1 MVINKI
7 VLQKEGKYMSLP
19 TRNEV
24 SDDLKWDLSR
34 VFENDQEWEKEYQQ
48 VTNEIKNISKYKQT
62 LTKSGKDLY
71 EGITAIL
78 AIERRLEKVYVYA
91 TMSSDVDTKNN
102 HYLGFV
108 AKAQSLAN
116 QMAAATSFVDPEILS
131 IPEKTLAKFMQDE
144 PRLENYRH
152 RLEQIIQKRPH
163 TLPAN
168 EEKIIAAA
176 GDAMGTSANTFNVLT
191 NSDMEFGYVQDEN
204 GDMIQLSDGLYSL
217 LIQSQD
223 REVRKNAFDVMYAS
237 YGQFENSLASTLS
250 GEVKAHNFNARV
262 HKYNS
267 AREAALSEN
276 GVPTAVYDTLIKEVN
291 SHLDLLHRY
300 VALRKKILGLK
311 DLQMYDMYVPLT
323 GEPVLSYNFNEAKEE
338 ARKALAPLGEDYLKH
353 VDYIFN
359 NRVIDVVESQNK
371 VTGAYSGGAYDT
383 DPYELLNW
391 EDNLDSLYTLVHETG
406 HSVHSWYTR
415 NTQPYVYGDYP
426 IFVAEI
432 ASTTNEN
439 ILTEYFLDNITDL
452 RTRAFVLNHYLDS
465 FKGTLFRQTQF
476 AEFEQ
481 FIHEAD
487 AQGQPLTADVLDEF
501 YGKLNQRYYGD
512 SVKPGGEIAKEW
524 ARIPHFYYNFYVYQ
538 YATGF
543 AAATALANKVV
554 HGINQERDAYI
565 NFLKS
570 GSSDYPTE
578 IMKRAGVDM
587 TKADYLRDA
596 FDTFEK
602 RLNEFEKIV
611 DELNGKK

>member
-1 MVINKI
+1 MA
-7 VLQKEGKYMSLP
+7 LP

-24 SDDLKWDLSR
+24 SDNLKWDLSR
-34 VFENDQEWEKEYQQ
+34 VFKNDQEWEQEYKQ
-48 VTNEIKNISKYKQT
+48 VAQEIKNLSKFKGT
-62 LTKSGKDLY
+62 LAKSGKDLY

-78 AIERRLEKVYVYA
+78 AVNRRLEKVYVYA
-91 TMSSDVDTKNN
+91 TMSSDVDTSNN

-116 QMAAATSFVDPEILS
+116 QMSAAIAFVDPEILS
-131 IPEKTLAKFMQDE
+131 IPEETLAKFMQDE

-152 RLEQIIQKRPH
+152 RLEQITQKRPH

-168 EEKIIAAA
+168 EEKIIADA

-191 NSDMEFGYVQDEN
+191 NSDMEYGYVQDEE
-204 GDMIQLSDGLYSL
+204 GEMVQLSDGLYSL

-223 REVRKNAFDVMYAS
+223 RNVRKNAFDVMYAS

-276 GVPTAVYDTLIKEVN
+276 SVPTAVYDTLIKEVN

-323 GEPVLSYNFNEAKEE
+323 GKPVLSYNFEEAKEE

-439 ILTEYFLDNITDL
+439 ILTEYFLDKITDPK
-452 RTRAFVLNHYLDS
+452 TRAFVLNHYLDS

-481 FIHEAD
+481 FIHETD
-487 AQGQPLTADVLDEF
+487 ANGQPLTADVLDEF
-501 YGKLNQRYYGD
+501 YGNLNQRYYGD
-512 SVKPGGEIAKEW
+512 SVEPGGEIAREW

-554 HGINQERDAYI
+554 HGTEQERDAYI

-611 DELNGKK
+611 DELNAEK

>member
-1 MVINKI
+1 MA
-7 VLQKEGKYMSLP
+7 LP

-34 VFENDQEWEKEYQQ
+34 VFKNDQEWKQEYNQ
-48 VTNEIKNISKYKQT
+48 VAKEIKNLSKLKGT
-62 LTKSGKDLY
+62 LARSGKDLY
-71 EGITAIL
+71 EGITETL
-78 AIERRLEKVYVYA
+78 AVNRRLEKVYVYA
-91 TMSSDVDTKNN
+91 TMSSDVDTKNT
-102 HYLGFV
+102 HYLGLV

-116 QMAAATSFVDPEILS
+116 QMSAAIAFVDPEILS
-131 IPEKTLAKFMQDE
+131 IPEETLAKFMQDE

-152 RLEQIIQKRPH
+152 RLEQITQKRPH

-168 EEKIIAAA
+168 EEKIIADA

-191 NSDMEFGYVQDEN
+191 NSDMEYGYVQAEDGE
-204 GDMIQLSDGLYSL
+204 MVQLSDGLYSL

-223 REVRKNAFDVMYAS
+223 RNIRKNAFDVMYAS

-267 AREAALSEN
+267 AREASLSEN

-338 ARKALAPLGEDYLKH
+338 ARKALAPLGEDYLNH

-439 ILTEYFLDNITDL
+439 ILTEYFLDKITDPK
-452 RTRAFVLNHYLDS
+452 TRAFVLNHYLDS

-487 AQGQPLTADVLDEF
+487 ANGQPLTADVLDEF
-501 YGKLNQRYYGD
+501 YGNLNQRYYGD
-512 SVKPGGEIAKEW
+512 SVEPGGEIAMEW

-554 HGINQERDAYI
+554 HGTDKERDAYI

-611 DELNGKK
+611 DELNAEK

>member
-1 MVINKI
+1 MA
-7 VLQKEGKYMSLP
+7 LP

-34 VFENDQEWEKEYQQ
+34 VFKNDQEWEQEYKQ
-48 VTNEIKNISKYKQT
+48 VAQEIKKLSKFKGT
-62 LTKSGKDLY
+62 LAKSGKDLY

-78 AIERRLEKVYVYA
+78 AVNRRLEKVYVYA
-91 TMSSDVDTKNN
+91 TMSSDVDTSNN

-116 QMAAATSFVDPEILS
+116 QMSAAIAFVDPEILS
-131 IPEKTLAKFMQDE
+131 IPEETLAKFMQDE

-152 RLEQIIQKRPH
+152 RLEQITQKRPH

-168 EEKIIAAA
+168 EEKIIADA

-191 NSDMEFGYVQDEN
+191 NSDMEYGYVQDED
-204 GDMIQLSDGLYSL
+204 GEMVQLSDGLYSL

-223 REVRKNAFDVMYAS
+223 RNVRKNAFDVMYAS

-276 GVPTAVYDTLIKEVN
+276 SVPTAVYDTLIKEVN

-323 GEPVLSYNFNEAKEE
+323 GKPVLSYNFEEAKEE
-338 ARKALAPLGEDYLKH
+338 ARKVLAPLGEDYLKH

-359 NRVIDVVESQNK
+359 NRVIDVVENQNK

-439 ILTEYFLDNITDL
+439 ILTEYFLDKITDPK
-452 RTRAFVLNHYLDS
+452 TRAFVLNHYLDS

-481 FIHEAD
+481 FIHETD
-487 AQGQPLTADVLDEF
+487 ANGQPLTADVLDEF
-501 YGKLNQRYYGD
+501 YGNLNQRYYGD
-512 SVKPGGEIAKEW
+512 SVEPGGEIAMEW
-524 ARIPHFYYNFYVYQ
+524 SRIPHFYYNFYVYQ

-554 HGINQERDAYI
+554 HGTEQERDAYI

-611 DELNGKK
+611 NELNAEK

>member
-1 MVINKI
+1 MA
-7 VLQKEGKYMSLP
+7 LP

-34 VFENDQEWEKEYQQ
+34 VFKNDQEWEQEYKQ
-48 VTNEIKNISKYKQT
+48 VAQEIKNLSKFKGT
-62 LTKSGKDLY
+62 LAKSGKDLY

-78 AIERRLEKVYVYA
+78 AVNRRLEKVYVYA
-91 TMSSDVDTKNN
+91 TMSSDVDTSNN

-116 QMAAATSFVDPEILS
+116 QMSAAIAFVDPEILS
-131 IPEKTLAKFMQDE
+131 IPEETLAKFMQDE

-152 RLEQIIQKRPH
+152 RLEQITQKRPH

-168 EEKIIAAA
+168 EEKIIADA

-191 NSDMEFGYVQDEN
+191 NSDMEYGYVQDED
-204 GDMIQLSDGLYSL
+204 GEMVQLSDGLYSL

-223 REVRKNAFDVMYAS
+223 RNVRKNAFDVMYAS

-276 GVPTAVYDTLIKEVN
+276 SVPTAVYDTLIKEVN

-323 GEPVLSYNFNEAKEE
+323 GKPVLSYNFEEAKEE
-338 ARKALAPLGEDYLKH
+338 TRKALAPLGEDYLKH

-359 NRVIDVVESQNK
+359 NRVIDVVENQNK

-439 ILTEYFLDNITDL
+439 ILTEYFLDKITDPK
-452 RTRAFVLNHYLDS
+452 TRAFVLNHYLDS

-481 FIHEAD
+481 FIHETD
-487 AQGQPLTADVLDEF
+487 ANGQPLTADVLDEF
-501 YGKLNQRYYGD
+501 YGNLNQRYYGD
-512 SVKPGGEIAKEW
+512 SVEPGGEIAMEW
-524 ARIPHFYYNFYVYQ
+524 SRIPHFYYNFYVYQ

-554 HGINQERDAYI
+554 HGTEQERDAYI

-611 DELNGKK
+611 NELNAEK